1 MKVKYKSIQNII
13 RLQEKIEDLNKDIK
27 CHYQNIYVV
36 SNDKYMLEYFFLAFS
51 FLGIFFDSG
60 FLLLSLIISP
70 FYFHYLR
77 VKEYALLN
85 KLKLKIQSKN
95 KLNSGNY
102 SKIIWLIFQKYGFI
116 DNDMIRYINEFEQT
130 LNNFEKRNIK
140 HFFKY
145 KNNTV
150 YLNNINNVFYNVAV
164 DYISNTPTDKLIEN
178 KSEVYSFID
187 KVGLDSLQ
195 DELVTLFNNR
205 IKAYFNHEDDKKINR
220 LKLKFEESRLDED
233 LIKRKKSQNK
243 IIKNI

>member
-13 RLQEKIEDLNKDIK
+13 RLQEKIEDLDKDINI
-27 CHYQNIYVV
+27 HYKNVYVV
-36 SNDKYMLEYFFLAFS
+36 SNEKYMLEFFFLIFT
-51 FLGIFFDSG
+51 FLGIFFDVG
-60 FLLLSLIISP
+60 ILLISLIMLP
-70 FYFHYLR
+70 FYLHYLR
-77 VKEYALLN
+77 VKKYAFLN
-85 KLKLKIQSKN
+85 KFKLKVQSKN
-95 KLNSGNY
+95 KLNSGSY

-116 DNDMIRYINEFEQT
+116 DNDMIRHINEFEQT

-150 YLNNINNVFYNVAV
+150 YLNNINNIFYNVAV
-164 DYISNTPTDKLIEN
+164 DYISNTPTDELIEN

-187 KVGLDSLQ
+187 KIGLDTLQ
-195 DELVTLFNNR
+195 DEVITLFNNK
-205 IKAYFNHEDDKKINR
+205 IKEHFHEDDKKINR